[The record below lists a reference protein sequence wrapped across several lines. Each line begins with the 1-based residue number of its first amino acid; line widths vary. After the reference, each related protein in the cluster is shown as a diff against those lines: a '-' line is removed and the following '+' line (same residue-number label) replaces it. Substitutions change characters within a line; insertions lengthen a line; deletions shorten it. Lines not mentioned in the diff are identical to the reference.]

1 MTVEGYKFVRLLI
14 LLLTFFTQDK
24 GVKLL
29 QIRGSTPDKYALSLM
44 DALFHDEEMANNCF
58 GTTKSTKPSK
68 KIFDRMCE

>member
-29 QIRGSTPDKYALSLM
+29 QIRGSTPDKYALM
-44 DALFHDEEMANNCF
+44 HCFMMKKWPIIALAPLNQPNHLSRKR
-58 GTTKSTKPSK
+58 GQTLLKV
-68 KIFDRMCE
+68 